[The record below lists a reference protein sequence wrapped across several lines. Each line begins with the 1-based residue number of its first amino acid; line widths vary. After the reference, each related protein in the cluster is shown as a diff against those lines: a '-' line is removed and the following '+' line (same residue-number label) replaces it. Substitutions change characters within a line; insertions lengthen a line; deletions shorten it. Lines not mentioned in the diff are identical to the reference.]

1 MLRLRFM
8 GCKSM
13 LGILCGLKS
22 EKRIASKVRGA
33 IVACAAAR
41 PHKARDLARE
51 LVAMGATRLMSFGI
65 AGSLDSSVNLGDVF
79 IGTRVASAAGQWTCD
94 GAWGRELANSIP
106 SAKRGGVYGS
116 EVLVATIEE
125 KDALNQNTGCAI
137 VDMESQCA
145 AEVATEAG
153 LPLMVVRAVC
163 DDSVMNV
170 PPFVMAAITEDGSV
184 SVLRA
189 LGYLALHPD
198 QTSDLFKV
206 ICGTSKAL
214 ETLRTVR
221 GSLGSL

>member
-1 MLRLRFM
+1 
-8 GCKSM
+8 M

-41 PHKARDLARE
+41 PHKARELAQE
-51 LVAMGATRLMSFGI
+51 LVAMGALRLMSFGI

-94 GAWGRELANSIP
+94 EAWGRELAKKIP
-106 SAKRGGVYGS
+106 QAKRGGVYGS
-116 EVLVATIEE
+116 EVLVATIGE

-145 AEVATEAG
+145 AEVAAEAG

-170 PPFVMAAITEDGSV
+170 PQFVMAAIMEDGSL
-184 SVLRA
+184 SALRA
-189 LGYLALHPD
+189 LGHLALHPD
-198 QTSDLFKV
+198 QTSDLVKV
-206 ICGTSKAL
+206 MTGTRQAFN
-214 ETLRTVR
+214 TLKSIR
-221 GSLGSL
+221 GSLAAV